1 MKLTAE
7 VKRGIAADRQAGMS
21 VQDCCAKWN
30 VHRSTIA
37 KYGAGEKQQE
47 VDVPTLPSD
56 MEERAKTL
64 ETPPIE
70 VEQARPQDDP
80 AIHAFMSQV
89 LEPPPVRA
97 SVRVPVPAPAVP
109 KVEHPRGDPNELI
122 QRILLNAQTFPDI
135 FPNAPTEQSLSHK
148 SAKELDDVLKTM
160 EHTRAVRMLSSQM
173 KQVFFVASR
182 ATEVIGK
189 VALRLKTDGMTDTLM
204 AQQKE
209 LDYLFRELAIK
220 HANKFSGTSEPEVR
234 LLMLFGITLLQTD
247 ATNRLRERMPATS
260 ATEEYADL

>member
-1 MKLTAE
+1 MKLTAD
-7 VKRGIAADRQAGMS
+7 VKKGIAADRLAGMS
-21 VQDCCAKWN
+21 VQECCVKWK

-37 KYGAGEKQQE
+37 KYGTDEKQE
-47 VDVPTLPSD
+47 VNVPVLPSD

-64 ETPPIE
+64 EIPQIE
-70 VEQARPQDDP
+70 RRTSNDDP
-80 AIHAFMSQV
+80 VIQAFMNDV
-89 LEPPPVRA
+89 LVVPSSP
-97 SVRVPVPAPAVP
+97 SVPVPTP
-109 KVEHPRGDPNELI
+109 KQELPRGDPNELI

-135 FPNAPTEQSLSHK
+135 FPNAPTEQSLSQK
-148 SAKELDDVLKTM
+148 GAKELEDVLKTM

-182 ATEVIGK
+182 ATEMIGK
-189 VALRLKTDGMTDTLM
+189 TALRLKTDGMTDALM
-204 AQQKE
+204 SQQKE

-247 ATNRLRERMPATS
+247 ATNRLRERMPTPNT
-260 ATEEYADL
+260 TEEYADL